1 MAAMSGPHSG
11 EQAGA
16 ERLRTS
22 KAKRLIDIFGSVA
35 GLIFLLPLFLLV
47 ATLICIESR
56 GSPIFCQR
64 RTGYKG
70 VPFVIYKFRT
80 MSVVEDGEEVV
91 QAVRGD
97 ARVTQLG
104 SFLRRSSI
112 DELPQLMNVL
122 KGEMSLVGPR
132 PHAIAHDDYYS
143 QAIAGYSSR
152 FDARPGI
159 TGLAQVSG
167 LRGGTE
173 DIALMAARVTRDVE
187 YIQRWSLLLDFQIL
201 LRTLW
206 VGPFD
211 PSAY

>member
-1 MAAMSGPHSG
+1 MAAMSRPHSG
-11 EQAGA
+11 QQTGA

-22 KAKRLIDIFGSVA
+22 KVKRLIDIFGSLV
-35 GLIFLLPLFLLV
+35 GLVFLLPLFLLV

-56 GSPIFCQR
+56 GNPIFRQR

-70 VPFVIYKFRT
+70 VAFVIYKFRT

-97 ARVTQLG
+97 VRVTQLG

-112 DELPQLMNVL
+112 DELPQLLNVL

-152 FDARPGI
+152 FNARPGI

-187 YIQRWSLLLDFQIL
+187 YIERWSLLLDFQIL